1 MEIQLDP
8 STVPFDL
15 RHTLRCG
22 QSFRWEKIGYWWYG
36 VVREKVIK
44 IRQDGDKLLFHSFPK
59 IVNSGF
65 IENYFRLDDDL
76 PSILSQIDKDDH
88 IRKTIQDFY
97 GLRINRQEPWECL
110 ISYMCATY
118 KNIPAIENMI
128 LKMSKRFGE
137 KMTFDG
143 HHFYT
148 FPKPKDL
155 AKTSLEDIRECKLG
169 FRANRIL
176 EVSRIIDQGEF
187 DLEGLR
193 KMNYEGAKNEL
204 VSLPGV
210 GQKVADCFLLFS
222 MGKLEAFPVDV
233 RIKRKILGF
242 YPSHFEDSFVERVL
256 GKSSI
261 TPNEYDII
269 SSFGRRYFGEYAGYA
284 QEYLYSKAS
293 CKE

>member
-44 IRQDGDKLLFHSFPK
+44 IRQDGNRLLFHSFPK

-76 PSILSQIDKDDH
+76 PSILSQIDKDYH
-88 IRKTIQDFY
+88 IRRAIQHFY
-97 GLRINRQEPWECL
+97 GLRISRQEPWECL
-110 ISYMCATY
+110 ISFMCATH

-128 LKMSKRFGE
+128 LNLSKRFGE
-137 KMTFDG
+137 EMTFDG
-143 HHFYT
+143 HHFHT
-148 FPKPKDL
+148 FPKPRDL
-155 AKTSLEDIRECKLG
+155 AQTSLEEVRECKLG
-169 FRANRIL
+169 FRADKVL
-176 EVSRIIDQGEF
+176 EVSKIIDQEEF

-193 KMNYEGAKNEL
+193 KMNYAKAKREL
-204 VSLPGV
+204 LSLPGV
-210 GQKVADCFLLFS
+210 GPKVADCFLLFS
-222 MGKLEAFPVDV
+222 MDMLGAFPVDV

-242 YPSHFEDSFVERVL
+242 YPSHFEESFLKRVF
-256 GKSSI
+256 GKGSI

-284 QEYLYSKAS
+284 QEYLFTKSS